1 MPETPSFPRCLA
13 ALIYEALLLLGVIA
27 IGVILPYILLGALA
41 RVDVAHLARVQQI
54 HLVLLLG
61 LYFTWCWLR
70 GGQTLAM
77 KTWKIKL
84 IDQSGAPL
92 RPIQAVLRY
101 LVAWPCLLFFGVG
114 LLWRFIDPD
123 KQFLH
128 DRIAGSRLVLC
139 SLAAHPKEA
148 NDEKVV

>member
-1 MPETPSFPRCLA
+1 MPSFSRCLA
-13 ALIYEALLLLGVIA
+13 ALIYEAMLLIGIII
-27 IGVILPYILLGALA
+27 IGVVLPYILLGALA
-41 RVDVAHLARVQQI
+41 HVDVAKLARVQQA

-61 LYFTWCWLR
+61 LYFSWCWLH

-84 IDQSGAPL
+84 VDQSGSPL
-92 RPIQAVLRY
+92 RPVQAVLRY
-101 LVAWPCLLFFGVG
+101 LVAWPSLLLGGIG

-139 SLAAHPKEA
+139 SPVAP
-148 NDEKVV
+148 EKKASDA

>member
-1 MPETPSFPRCLA
+1 MPPSFPRCLA
-13 ALIYEALLLLGVIA
+13 ALIYEALLLLGIIA

-41 RVDVAHLARVQQI
+41 HVDVASLVYVQRA
-54 HLVLLLG
+54 HFVLLLG
-61 LYFTWCWLR
+61 LYFIWCWLR

-84 IDQSGAPL
+84 VDKSGSPL
-92 RPIQAVLRY
+92 RPAQAVLRY
-101 LVAWPCLLFFGVG
+101 LVAWPSLILGVG
-114 LLWRFIDPD
+114 LLWRFVDPD

-139 SLAAHPKEA
+139 SPVTSSKKEVRDA
-148 NDEKVV
+148 KTF